1 VNFACCK
8 KLLPAQKSDQ
18 TMQRF
23 GLTILLASVAAA
35 GLVIFFSLNQN
46 RQFNTDQLHRQGC
59 QLVRLLTKIIPPEPE
74 SSTSRLAE
82 VRHTLAGVQDMPSF
96 AFLVILDRNG
106 VVLERLVPS
115 GGTLP
120 SFSPDPDPA
129 SWYYERIGRKIP
141 GSGKLMEFGAP
152 LLRDGELYGHLV
164 LGFYEPTI
172 NVISHYRD
180 LLADMFLPIFILG
193 VIFYLLFK
201 QETKVISTL
210 SGEIRKLIETDKL
223 PPGVSFKASGEV
235 RELADDL
242 NQLLQKNILRL
253 KEMENEHDRVLDSS
267 KIVQYK
273 KTRLEAIFELMP
285 DGFVIMDDACNTTY
299 VNRRFAALLGFEPED
314 IIGKH
319 YHLWCSDDRLSAL
332 FSRYEGGGK
341 ECLRRA
347 EEIFF
352 VPEHAPGT
360 TIQVRVIPFAQRDNG
375 AVSGILV
382 LAHDVTT
389 EVMAEKAR
397 DEFIAQVSH
406 ELKAPLNVIK
416 IYNEMLMG
424 EDGKKE
430 SFRLEAV
437 NTIDDA
443 VERLTMLI
451 KNLLSISQIEMGSI
465 VVERQRV
472 KLLDLVQDVFG
483 LVAKTGRGDDLEFH
497 LDLPRKMSHVN
508 VDKDLMSV
516 ALNNLLTN
524 AVKYNRPGGK
534 VNVAAEESSKEIL
547 LRVRDTGIGI
557 SVEDQKKIFDKFYRS
572 QDDKVR
578 SREGHG
584 LGLSLAKAI
593 VELHNG
599 RLLVD
604 STPGEGAEFTI
615 VLRKT
620 EGLVKENI

>member
-1 VNFACCK
+1 VAKAVK
-8 KLLPAQKSDQ
+8 KQMPSS
-18 TMQRF
+18 QRL
-23 GLTILLASVAAA
+23 GMMVLLASVAAA
-35 GLVIFFSLNQN
+35 GLVIFFFLNQN
-46 RQFNTDQLHRQGC
+46 RQLNREQIHRQSY
-59 QLVRLLTKIIPPEPE
+59 QLVRLLAKIIPAKPE
-74 SSTSRLAE
+74 SATSRLAE
-82 VRHTLAGVQDMPSF
+82 VRHALDGVEDTPSF
-96 AFLVILDRNG
+96 AYLAVLDKKG
-106 VVLERLVPS
+106 AVLERLVPS
-115 GGTLP
+115 GGRLP
-120 SFSPDPDPA
+120 SFSPDLDPA
-129 SWYYERIGRKIP
+129 FWFYERTGRKMQ
-141 GSGKLMEFGAP
+141 GGKLMEFGAP
-152 LLRDGELYGHLV
+152 LLDHGELQGHLA

-172 NVISHYRD
+172 NLIGHYRG
-180 LLADMFLPIFILG
+180 LLADMFLPIFLLG
-193 VIFYLLFK
+193 TIFYLLFK

-210 SGEIRKLIETDKL
+210 SGEIRQLIDKDTL
-223 PPGVSFKASGEV
+223 PPRVSLKASGEV
-235 RELADDL
+235 RGLAEDL
-242 NQLLQKNILRL
+242 NQLLKKNISRL
-253 KEMENEHDRVLDSS
+253 KEMEDEYSRVLDSS
-267 KIVQYK
+267 KVVQYK
-273 KTRLEAIFELMP
+273 KNRLEAIFELMP
-285 DGFVIMDDACNTTY
+285 DGFLIMDDACSPTY
-299 VNRRFAALLGFEPED
+299 ANRRFAALLGLEPKD
-314 IIGKH
+314 IIGSH
-319 YHLWCSDDRLSAL
+319 YHLWCHNERLSAL
-332 FSRYEGGGK
+332 FSRYQSGGK
-341 ECLRRA
+341 ECLRRS
-347 EEIFF
+347 EEISF

-360 TIQVRVIPFAQRDNG
+360 TILVRFIPFSHRDKG

-382 LAHDVTT
+382 LAHDVTA

-424 EDGKKE
+424 EDGKQE

-437 NTIDDA
+437 NTINDA

-472 KLLDLVQDVFG
+472 KLLELVQDIFS
-483 LVAKTGRGDDLEFH
+483 LVSKTGGRDELEFH

-534 VNVAAEESSKEIL
+534 VDVAVEENSEEIL
-547 LRVRDTGIGI
+547 IRVRDTGIGI
-557 SVEDQKKIFDKFYRS
+557 AAGDQKNIFDKFYRS
-572 QDDKVR
+572 ADEKVR

-604 STPGEGAEFTI
+604 STPGEGTEFTI

-620 EGLVKENI
+620 EGLVKESL

>member
-1 VNFACCK
+1 MAKAVK
-8 KLLPAQKSDQ
+8 KQMPSN
-18 TMQRF
+18 QRL
-23 GLTILLASVAAA
+23 GLMVLLASVVAA
-35 GLVIFFSLNQN
+35 GLVIFFFLNQN
-46 RQFNTDQLHRQGC
+46 RQLNTDQLHRQGY
-59 QLVRLLTKIIPPEPE
+59 QLVRLLAKIIPAEPE

-82 VRHTLAGVQDMPSF
+82 VRHTLAGVEDMPSF
-96 AFLVILDRNG
+96 AFLAILDQKG
-106 VVLERLVPS
+106 VVLERLAPP

-129 SWYYERIGRKIP
+129 SWYYERIGRKMP

-152 LLRDGELYGHLV
+152 LLRSGELYGHLT

-172 NVISHYRD
+172 NVIGHYRG
-180 LLADMFLPIFILG
+180 LLADMFLPIFLLG
-193 VIFYLLFK
+193 TIFYLLLK

-210 SGEIRKLIETDKL
+210 SGEIRKLIDNDKL
-223 PPGVSFKASGEV
+223 PSGVSFKASGEV

-242 NQLLQKNILRL
+242 NQLLQKNISRL
-253 KEMENEHDRVLDSS
+253 KEMEDEYSRVLDSS
-267 KIVQYK
+267 KVVQYK
-273 KTRLEAIFELMP
+273 KNRLEAIFELMP
-285 DGFVIMDDACNTTY
+285 DGFLIMDDACSPTY
-299 VNRRFAALLGFEPED
+299 VNRRFAALLGLEPKD
-314 IIGKH
+314 IIGSH
-319 YHLWCSDDRLSAL
+319 YHLWCHNERLSAL
-332 FSRYEGGGK
+332 FSRYQSGGK
-341 ECLRRA
+341 ECLRRS
-347 EEIFF
+347 EEISF

-360 TIQVRVIPFAQRDNG
+360 TILVRFIPFSQRDKG

-382 LAHDVTT
+382 LAHDVTA

-424 EDGKKE
+424 EDGKQE

-437 NTIDDA
+437 NTINDA

-465 VVERQRV
+465 VVERQRI
-472 KLLDLVQDVFG
+472 KLLELVQDVFS
-483 LVAKTGRGDDLEFH
+483 LISKTGGRDELEFH

-524 AVKYNRPGGK
+524 AVKYNRPGGR
-534 VNVAAEESSKEIL
+534 VDVAVEENSEEIL
-547 LRVRDTGIGI
+547 IRVRDTGIGI
-557 SVEDQKKIFDKFYRS
+557 AAGDQKNIFDKFYRS
-572 QDDKVR
+572 ADEKVR
-578 SREGHG
+578 GREGHG

-604 STPGEGAEFTI
+604 STPGEGTEFTI

-620 EGLVKENI
+620 EGLVKESL